1 MTVSRFI
8 KGVLSLPEM
17 LAKAKAKKGKALNK
31 AETKVVRDKYN
42 KIKKDNKN
50 IDARQKKQTKTP
62 VANPR
67 MMKKD
72 YEVDIGK
79 APKDNVREI
88 AQRKVRGKSGKAA
101 DKGPD
106 PVVVGSRSMTN
117 FLVDQT
123 SGKRPKN
130 YAAIKNRLQKKV
142 DDGTASRT
150 ESAQLKKMRKIDADA
165 KTKRDRKSAQ
175 SLRKQT
181 KEDVSLAGQ
190 PKKEKVKT
198 ADILIGDR
206 KNGIN
211 VKNGEVYGSPTP
223 NQMEQFSRHIKS
235 KMRTRGFGRTSPEF
249 KKIMSALN
257 KLKYPA
263 AKKLVEMLKNTYYT
277 SRTMSKGRKK

>member
-17 LAKAKAKKGKALNK
+17 LAKAKVKKGKALNT
-31 AETKVVRDKYN
+31 AEKKVVRNKYN

-50 IDARQKKQTKTP
+50 IDARQKKQTRTP

-67 MMKKD
+67 MMKRD
-72 YEVDIGK
+72 YEVDTGK
-79 APKDNVREI
+79 APKDNVRDI
-88 AQRKVRGKSGKAA
+88 SQRRARGTSRKAA

-106 PVVVGSRSMTN
+106 PVEVGSRSMTN

-150 ESAQLKKMRKIDADA
+150 ESTQLNKMRKADEKA
-165 KTKRDRKSAQ
+165 KNKRDRDSSQ
-175 SLRKQT
+175 SLRKQS
-181 KEDVSLAGQ
+181 KADVSLAGQ
-190 PKKEKVKT
+190 PRKEKVKT

-206 KNGIN
+206 SNGIN
-211 VKNGEVYGSPTP
+211 IKTGEVYGRPTP
-223 NQMEQFSRHIKS
+223 NQMEQFGRHVRS

-263 AKKLVEMLKNTYYT
+263 AKKLIEMLKNTYYT

>member
-1 MTVSRFI
+1 
-8 KGVLSLPEM
+8 M
-17 LAKAKAKKGKALNK
+17 LAKAKSKKGKALNK

-67 MMKKD
+67 MMKRD
-72 YEVDIGK
+72 YEIDTGK
-79 APKDNVREI
+79 APKDNVRDI
-88 AQRKVRGKSGKAA
+88 SQRRARGTSRKAA

-106 PVVVGSRSMTN
+106 PVEVGSRSMTN

-123 SGKRPKN
+123 SGKRPRN
-130 YAAIKNRLQKKV
+130 YARIKNKLEKKV
-142 DDGTASRT
+142 EDGTASRT

-175 SLRKQT
+175 SLRKQS
-181 KEDVSLAGQ
+181 KADVSLAGQ
-190 PKKEKVKT
+190 PRKEKVKT

-206 KNGIN
+206 SNGIN
-211 VKNGEVYGSPTP
+211 IKTGEVYGRPTP
-223 NQMEQFSRHIKS
+223 NQMEQFGRHVRS

-263 AKKLVEMLKNTYYT
+263 AKKLIEMLKNTYYT

>member
-130 YAAIKNRLQKKV
+130 YARIKNKLEKKV
-142 DDGTASRT
+142 EDGTASRT